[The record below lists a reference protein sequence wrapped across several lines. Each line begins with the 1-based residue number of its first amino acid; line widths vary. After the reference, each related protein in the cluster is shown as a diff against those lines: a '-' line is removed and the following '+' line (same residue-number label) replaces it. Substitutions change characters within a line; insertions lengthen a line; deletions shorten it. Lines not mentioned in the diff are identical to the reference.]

1 MRRLHIILS
10 IIALLVAVQAVGL
23 LILGL
28 LIYQATPHDTLAR
41 RTFISQIPGMLSS
54 VRVLDRSMNFL
65 YRGQRPPEELPSY
78 RLDIADEDLQRI
90 EDSLP
95 TELPSPWYG
104 NLFLTEDAKDWTDA
118 VFTAD
123 GETYDVKIRVR
134 GDIFNHWAYR
144 KKSWRVKFQKE
155 HLFHGMRE
163 INFIIPEDRF
173 WFAEAL
179 NVYRMRKF
187 NLLHS
192 PLEFVTVSLN
202 GSKPLLY
209 TQIEHWTKEMLEK
222 QGRTGDANVYQTGGG
237 DSYFQQWDPMFDEV
251 AYWDKYVT
259 KPGSDTYEEVDL
271 LLELSKEGAHTDPL
285 FFSKLRTIFDT
296 DRLVSWYVV
305 SALAGSRHVTDF
317 NVRLFFDPSK
327 GKFEPLPWDIGLY
340 APRTLLFLPGNKFLD
355 EAFRVPELKLAVHR
369 ALWEHV
375 QDEAQVADDFAER
388 DRLYALIERAAYRD
402 PLKLQSNRQ
411 VKNEMQKLLWK
422 IESNIEFL
430 KKELQISEVLV
441 TERIPPGSEQRRGL
455 LRTFDITERG
465 VAFGMLDL
473 IAIPPEFALLAEQGA
488 VQLWKDNGDGR
499 WGGEDSR
506 IPLLLRD
513 EPDEGGRIVLETQNE
528 HLSLLWTEDPVLD
541 ANGMVVTAP
550 HTKHRFFVVVEGAG
564 FNADALDPEVGV
576 RNAVTGEAANVIGS
590 VLVDE
595 RTFEHLDGAYRSRDA
610 FLARYPFFEP
620 EGEDGVVLRGVHI
633 LNETV
638 IIPSTVR
645 LTVKPGATIRFGKG
659 VSILSYA
666 PATLIGYKELPIRF
680 FAENPEEPWGVFA
693 VLNVTEPS
701 AIQWAEF
708 ADGGEAFL
716 NGAFFSGMVVFH
728 NSPVTVVD
736 TIIRN
741 AHGDDGL
748 NLKYVYVDINRVRFE
763 RNSFDGL
770 DVDMALSGVVENS
783 LFIENG
789 NDGLDISWSSIAIR
803 NIESANNGDKCLS
816 VGERSAPLIYDT
828 ILRGC
833 SIGLA
838 VKDDSHA
845 KVERVQFEQNGTAI
859 AAYIKKPFFAEPSVS
874 VLESTFKGNREQ
886 TLALSGAVITI
897 DSAQ

>member
-10 IIALLVAVQAVGL
+10 LIALLIIVQAVGL
-23 LILGL
+23 LLLGL
-28 LIYQATPHDTLAR
+28 LIYQATPHNTLAR
-41 RTFISQIPGMLSS
+41 QTFISQIPGVLSS
-54 VRVLDRSMNFL
+54 VRVLDRSLNFL
-65 YRGQRPPEELPSY
+65 YRGQKPSEELQHY
-78 RLDIADEDLQRI
+78 RLDIANEDMKRI

-104 NLFLTEDAKDWTDA
+104 NLFLTEDAKDWAAA

-123 GETYDVKIRVR
+123 GETYDVKVRVR

-144 KKSWRVKFQKE
+144 KKSWRVKFPTE

-163 INFIIPEDRF
+163 INLIIPEDRF

-179 NVYRMRKF
+179 SVYRMRKF
-187 NLLHS
+187 NLLYS

-209 TQIEHWTKEMLEK
+209 TQVEQWTKEMLEK
-222 QGRTGDANVYQTGGG
+222 QGRPGDANVYQTGGG
-237 DSYFQQWDPMFDEV
+237 DSYFQQWDPMFDELG
-251 AYWDKYVT
+251 YWDKYVS
-259 KPGSDTYEEVDL
+259 KPENDTYEEIDFL
-271 LLELSKEGAHTDPL
+271 LTLSQEGAHERPSY
-285 FFSKLRTIFDT
+285 FSELRTIFDT

-340 APRTLLFLPGNKFLD
+340 VPRTLLFLPGNKFLN
-355 EAFRVPELKLAVHR
+355 EAFRVPELKLAAHR
-369 ALWEHV
+369 ALWAYV
-375 QDEAQVADDFAER
+375 QDDAKVADDLAER

-411 VKNEMQKLLWK
+411 VKNEMQKILWK

-430 KKELQISEVLV
+430 RNELQVSEALV
-441 TERIPPGSEQRRGL
+441 TERIPSVSQQRRGL

-465 VAFGMLDL
+465 VAFGMLDS
-473 IAIPPEFALLAEQGA
+473 IAVPPEFTSLVEQGA
-488 VQLWKDNGDGR
+488 IQLWWDNGDG
-499 WGGEDSR
+499 WWDGGDSR

-513 EPDEGGRIVLETQNE
+513 EPDKQGRAVLETQDE
-528 HLSLLWTEDPVLD
+528 HLSLLWTGDPVLD

-564 FNADALDPEVGV
+564 FDADILDPKVEI
-576 RNAVTGEAANVIGS
+576 RNAVTGKEANVIGN

-645 LTVKPGATIRFGKG
+645 LTVKPGATIRLGKG

-701 AIQWAEF
+701 AIQWSEF

-716 NGAFFSGMVVFH
+716 NGAFFSGMVAFH

-770 DVDMALSGVVENS
+770 DIDMALSGVVENS
-783 LFIENG
+783 LFLENG
-789 NDGLDISWSSIAIR
+789 NDGMDISWSPIVIR
-803 NIESANNGDKCLS
+803 NIESAHNGDKCLS
-816 VGERSAPLIYDT
+816 VGERSTPLIYDT
-828 ILRGC
+828 ILRDCPTG
-833 SIGLA
+833 IA

-845 KVERVQFEQNGTAI
+845 KLERVQFEQNGTAI